1 MFQKKSWE
9 RLERKKKNV
18 HKKKVWVE
26 KKSLGDKKTL
36 WSKKLGRIEKNKQ
49 TLCK

>member
-1 MFQKKSWE
+1 MFQKKKSWE

-26 KKSLGDKKTL
+26 KKKFGRQKNIVVKKV
-36 WSKKLGRIEKNKQ
+36 GQN
-49 TLCK
+49 